1 MRTSRN
7 CKRYFATAPS
17 GMHPL
22 GSVCSG
28 LLPGNVTAFCA
39 APREHILQPPSA
51 PLAATDRPRL
61 FPARPGA
68 AAQRDLRWGWT
79 GVSGWGRVAPQ
90 RCPGGTASGRA
101 TGEAGGGQL
110 QTGWHTRSRVRHPAA
125 TRTSLLSP
133 WAMAGLRASPKRA
146 AAVFRRALLSAYW
159 DSLLGDTIAR
169 GLASPSRGKRRGVGR
184 GL

>member
-61 FPARPGA
+61 FPRAPRGRGA
-68 AAQRDLRWGWT
+68 ARLALGLDRRLRMGEGRASAVPWGDGFGKGDWVGWRGAIANGMAHTQRGETPRCYAH
-79 GVSGWGRVAPQ
+79 VAPE
-90 RCPGGTASGRA
+90 PMGD
-101 TGEAGGGQL
+101 
-110 QTGWHTRSRVRHPAA
+110 GWAE
-125 TRTSLLSP
+125 SLSQESC
-133 WAMAGLRASPKRA
+133 GS
-146 AAVFRRALLSAYW
+146 F
-159 DSLLGDTIAR
+159 
-169 GLASPSRGKRRGVGR
+169 
-184 GL
+184 